1 MESDQTFLQLGAL
14 SPCARNGVTKADAI
28 TLLVV
33 KLAEKAGQGWPSM
46 RSNTILVVDDEP
58 RVRRLLQRSLESDGF
73 TVVEADT
80 EVSVLDA
87 LRTHDVDLVTLD
99 LQLGNESG
107 LEIAKSVARLSDVPI
122 IMITSKGDVIDR
134 VVGLELGAHD
144 YITKPFNLR
153 EVTAR
158 VRSVLR
164 RTQHADGNGVVV
176 AEKLPP
182 TTKNGTIISFDGLTA
197 KLDQFEVIGRDAKML
212 DLTSGDFRL
221 LAVFL
226 QNPKR
231 VLSRDRLMDL
241 LNGADWAPLDR
252 TIDNQ
257 VARLRKKIERNPTSP
272 ALIKTV
278 RGIGYTFATDV
289 S

>member
-1 MESDQTFLQLGAL
+1 M
-14 SPCARNGVTKADAI
+14 KA
-28 TLLVV
+28 
-33 KLAEKAGQGWPSM
+33 
-46 RSNTILVVDDEP
+46 NTILVVDDEP
-58 RVRRLLQRSLESDGF
+58 KIRRLLRRSLEAEGF
-73 TVVEADT
+73 MVFEADT
-80 EVSVLDA
+80 ELSVLEV
-87 LRTHDVDLVTLD
+87 LRTQQVDLVTLD
-99 LQLGNESG
+99 LQLGDENG
-107 LEIAKSVARLSDVPI
+107 LEVAKSVAAHSNVPI
-122 IMITSKGDVIDR
+122 IMITSKSDVIDR

-164 RTQHADGNGVVV
+164 RTKHANGCDIAV
-176 AEKLPP
+176 AVTSKTAVSNERVM
-182 TTKNGTIISFDGLTA
+182 SFDGLTA
-197 KLDQFEVIGRDAKML
+197 KLDCFEVIGRDAEPV
-212 DLTSGDFRL
+212 DLTSGDFQL

-231 VLSRDRLMDL
+231 ILSRDRLMDL
-241 LNGADWAPLDR
+241 LNGAEWAPLDR

-257 VARLRKKIERNPTSP
+257 VARLRKKIERNSAAP

-278 RGIGYTFATDV
+278 RGIGYTFAMDV

>member
-1 MESDQTFLQLGAL
+1 MFCRAGHGQWIGL
-14 SPCARNGVTKADAI
+14 VIIKA
-28 TLLVV
+28 
-33 KLAEKAGQGWPSM
+33 
-46 RSNTILVVDDEP
+46 NTILVVDDEP
-58 RVRRLLQRSLESDGF
+58 KIRRLLRRSLEANGF
-73 TVVEADT
+73 SVFEADS
-80 EVSVLDA
+80 ELSALDA
-87 LRTHDVDLVTLD
+87 LRTKNVDLVTLD
-99 LQLGNESG
+99 LQLGNENG
-107 LEIAKSVARLSDVPI
+107 LEVAKSVAAHSNVPI
-122 IMITSKGDVIDR
+122 IMITSKSDIIDR

-164 RTQHADGNGVVV
+164 RTKHEDGRGVAV
-176 AEKLPP
+176 AEKSQTAASTGP
-182 TTKNGTIISFDGLTA
+182 IMSFDGLTA
-197 KLDQFEVIGRDAKML
+197 RLGHFELIGRDAEPL

-221 LAVFL
+221 LTVFL

-241 LNGADWAPLDR
+241 LNGSEWAPLDR

-257 VARLRKKIERNPTSP
+257 VARLRRKIERDPAAP

-278 RGIGYTFATDV
+278 RSIGYTFAMDV
-289 S
+289 SKV